1 MVVTAPA
8 PEIPAEP
15 ATDDTAPPAPSRRT
29 RWPYAVAAPLY
40 LGLAVWLWWGV
51 WSTHPT
57 ATATCGCG
65 DPSLFTWFLEW
76 PAYAL
81 SHGQNPF
88 HSTALFHPTGIN
100 MLSQTSVLVIG
111 FVLAP
116 VTWLFGPVATL
127 NVALTLAPA
136 LSALSAFWL
145 IRRWVA
151 FTPAA
156 FVGGLLFG
164 FSPYVLSDL
173 TAGHLMTT
181 TLVMVPLWV
190 GALDELLLRQRRSPV
205 WMGVWLGV
213 VGTVEFFISTEMTL
227 ILVMCSVLAMLIL
240 AGHAL
245 VTDRDALRRH
255 TRRAASGVGVAAL
268 VFVAL
273 CAYPA
278 WYAIDGPSHLPGLV
292 WPNIPIS
299 GGFVPK
305 SFFSAPT
312 NARLLIELGGYFGT
326 PLPTAAYVGWS
337 VVAVLLGGLVV
348 FWRDRRLWF
357 FGAMIV
363 ATGAL
368 SLGLGGSDRHSWVPW
383 RLFVH
388 LPVLENVIEE
398 RFVLI
403 TFLGIGAM
411 LAILMDRVRFA
422 TWPSPAS
429 RGARH
434 ALEPGR
440 ESTGHAALHLL
451 LAAAVGAVALVPLA
465 LTFAPDL
472 PYATRPVTLP
482 AWFSDVGAH
491 LSPRT
496 VVLAYPP
503 PFSGIQSAMTWQ
515 AVDGMAFDQA
525 GGGGPQGTPRRA
537 GRQRPAFDLLTRL
550 GFGFGPAPQGT
561 PRQLAAVR
569 SALDAWGVTV
579 VVVPRFPP
587 NTAAFFAGD
596 DAAYDAAFMTAAIGR
611 TPRIQDGAWVW
622 YGVNRPGPPLHVA
635 KGELSTCDP
644 PLGHRPTSMAA
655 ITNCVYRTS
664 TRAPNAPH
672 SP

>member
-1 MVVTAPA
+1 MVDTAPA
-8 PEIPAEP
+8 VTE
-15 ATDDTAPPAPSRRT
+15 APPAEAAEEEPPPPPPRRT
-29 RWPYAVAAPLY
+29 RWPYAVAGPLY

-65 DPSLFTWFLEW
+65 DPSLFTWLLEW

-81 SHGQNPF
+81 AHGQNPF
-88 HSTALFHPTGIN
+88 HSAALFHPSGIN
-100 MLSQTSVLVIG
+100 LLSNTSVLAIG
-111 FVLAP
+111 FLLAP

-127 NVALTLAPA
+127 NVALTLGPA
-136 LSALSAFWL
+136 LSALGAFWL

-151 FTPAA
+151 FAPAA

-190 GALDELLLRQRRSPV
+190 GVLDELLLRQRRSPL

-213 VGTVEFFISTEMTL
+213 IGTVEFFISTEML
-227 ILVMCSVLAMLIL
+227 VILVLCSVLGVLL
-240 AGHAL
+240 LVGHAL
-245 VTDRDALRRH
+245 VADREALARH
-255 TRRAASGVGVAAL
+255 ARRAVPGIGIAAGVMV
-268 VFVAL
+268 VL

-299 GGFVPK
+299 GGFVPR

-312 NARLLIELGGYFGT
+312 NAATLIKLGGYFGR

-337 VVAVLLGGLVV
+337 VVAVLVGGLVV

-357 FGAMIV
+357 FGAMILL
-363 ATGAL
+363 TGSL

-398 RFVLI
+398 RFALI
-403 TFLGIGAM
+403 MFLAVGAM
-411 LAILMDRVRFA
+411 LAILVDRVRFA
-422 TWPSPAS
+422 TFPSPAG

-434 ALEPGR
+434 ASGPER
-440 ESTGHAALHLL
+440 ESRGHAALHWA
-451 LAAAVGAVALVPLA
+451 LAAGVCALALVPLA

-482 AWFSDVGAH
+482 PWFARVGPH
-491 LSPRT
+491 LEPRA
-496 VVLAYPP
+496 VVLTYPP
-503 PFSGIQSAMTWQ
+503 PFSGIQAAMTWQ
-515 AVDGMAFDQA
+515 AVDRMQFDQA
-525 GGGGPQGTPRRA
+525 GGGGPQGTAARA
-537 GRQRPAFDLLTRL
+537 GRDRPGFAVLSRL
-550 GFGFGPAPQGT
+550 GFGFGAAPQGT
-561 PRQLAAVR
+561 PRELAAVR
-569 SALDAWGVTV
+569 AALKDWGVTV
-579 VVVPRFPP
+579 VVVPRFEH
-587 NTAAFFAGD
+587 TSAFFGGD

-611 TPRIQDGAWVW
+611 RPIVQDGAWVW
-622 YGVNRPGPPLHVA
+622 YGVNHAVPPLRVSA
-635 KGELSTCDP
+635 GELSRCDP
-644 PLGHRPTSMAA
+644 VFAHGRRPPMAA
-655 ITNCVYRTS
+655 VTNCVYRAS
-664 TRAPNAPH
+664 AR
-672 SP
+672 